1 MKLIVTLN
9 GQPAELEL
17 SAEAIAAVRGG
28 LNAET
33 VIEGYKGLSEALA
46 GAGIKKSPKTLE
58 RWCMAGK
65 LPHTRFSRRPK
76 FVLSQVVQRIKG
88 E

>member
-1 MKLIVTLN
+1 MKLFVTLN

-17 SAEAIAAVRGG
+17 SAEAIAAVRGAAPG
-28 LNAET
+28 ET

-46 GAGIKKSPKTLE
+46 TAGIKKSPKTLE